1 MTRDALESWRE
12 LTGELSSRMAELL
25 REDEWKDLPPDI
37 AKKLVRAANNFADLT
52 TEIKE
57 ACTMSGVN
65 IFHDV
70 DDDDISHL
78 DFD

>member
-12 LTGELSSRMAELL
+12 LTGDLSSRMAELL

-37 AKKLVRAANNFADLT
+37 AKKLVKAANNFADLT

-57 ACTMSGVN
+57 ACLMSGVN
-65 IFHDV
+65 IFHDM
-70 DDDDISHL
+70 DDDIEHL
-78 DFD
+78 DF